1 VNAAGG
7 QRLVALAIRAQPP
20 DADHE
25 PFASTSRVD
34 QVNFGD
40 HVRRQLP
47 FSANSA
53 AANLQCNLRISSAL
67 EAYYGCIRTFEE
79 RSRGAERQARM

>member
-47 FSANSA
+47 FSATPQPPTCNALSGF
-53 AANLQCNLRISSAL
+53 LQR
-67 EAYYGCIRTFEE
+67 
-79 RSRGAERQARM
+79 